1 MRLGCCLLCVF
12 VLVVSSCAADP
23 RDAYDARVAPESSVP
38 EAASALAGEAA
49 DSVNNASE
57 KIANDNERAPST
69 TIKKTATT
77 EPREEFYIA
86 PYRGT
91 KVPSDL
97 ANSPRLALKVDNAP
111 SALPQQG
118 IQWADIVF
126 EELVEGGLTRFL
138 AIFHA
143 HIPES
148 VGPIRSARSS
158 DVPLLVPF
166 DGALFGSSGSNS
178 AFQKLL
184 ETIGV
189 QDAGAYR
196 APGYYFRRLDRPAPS
211 DLWAKSKKLL
221 GAASSHSYPAQ
232 PLWEFDVS
240 DTLPLQGSNQVQGV
254 EVNWGSSDVSFLW
267 DDEVSA
273 WRRFQNGEPHLAL
286 DENGEEI
293 PIAPENLIIQ
303 FTKYSLTEEVDVNG
317 ARIPLAEVAE
327 GSGAAWVLRN
337 GQLLEARWTKP
348 NITVHTQFVDGTGKS
363 ISMAPGSTWI
373 LLAPRD
379 SAQIIQKQD

>member
-1 MRLGCCLLCVF
+1 
-12 VLVVSSCAADP
+12 
-23 RDAYDARVAPESSVP
+23 VP
-38 EAASALAGEAA
+38 EAASVLVGEAA

-57 KIANDNERAPST
+57 KIANDNERVPST

-166 DGALFGSSGSNS
+166 DGALFGSSGSNT

-221 GAASSHSYPAQ
+221 GAASSHSYPA
-232 PLWEFDVS
+232 
-240 DTLPLQGSNQVQGV
+240 
-254 EVNWGSSDVSFLW
+254 
-267 DDEVSA
+267 
-273 WRRFQNGEPHLAL
+273 
-286 DENGEEI
+286 
-293 PIAPENLIIQ
+293 
-303 FTKYSLTEEVDVNG
+303 
-317 ARIPLAEVAE
+317 
-327 GSGAAWVLRN
+327 
-337 GQLLEARWTKP
+337 
-348 NITVHTQFVDGTGKS
+348 
-363 ISMAPGSTWI
+363 
-373 LLAPRD
+373 
-379 SAQIIQKQD
+379 